1 MAKNPTTRGDAD
13 VRERRC
19 TVCDRWLPETAE
31 HFAFNTHYQ
40 RYNSWDRD
48 CVKTFVIYRKDNDAT
63 TARKLTRKAV
73 LSGKLPEKPARKVT
87 AKKAA
92 AAAETTEPTAA
103 AEVPA
108 KKTAA
113 KKTQAGTPR
122 TPRPTP
128 PITKAAPRK
137 RTSPTK
143 SAEPPADRTPQQY
156 ELVAKYDAP
165 KTKAAPRKRTPRPRA
180 AAGDSVVAK
189 VLNAVAATA

>member
-13 VRERRC
+13 V
-19 TVCDRWLPETAE
+19 PETAE

-156 ELVAKYDAP
+156 AAELVAKYDAP
-165 KTKAAPRKRTPRPRA
+165 KTKAAPRKRTPRPRT